1 MSSIYEK
8 YRIHIKHKEY
18 LICIRKWND
27 YPSDEQATLR
37 AWYRKYDKE
46 NKEQEKQRYRQ
57 YYKENLKKRRPDSE
71 ELKLRLQME
80 SDLVDEES

>member
-1 MSSIYEK
+1 MFGQKMRVVYMRNIESISNY
-8 YRIHIKHKEY
+8 KEY

-71 ELKLRLQME
+71 ELN
-80 SDLVDEES
+80 